1 MWVEF
6 FSVALQRNDIS
17 KTKIDIDTSSDYPV
31 MLKLS
36 GKILT
41 TFGREHIFYWFGFLE
56 LFIFK
61 TC

>member
-31 MLKLS
+31 MLELS

-41 TFGREHIFYWFGFLE
+41 TFGREHIFY
-56 LFIFK
+56 
-61 TC
+61 